1 MPWLEIGRKWRPV
14 MAWWSLVGV
23 AAACGGGSD
32 GGTGPGGGGGH
43 LAGDY
48 QLVGANDEAVPTMVA
63 SNGCSPV
70 QIVNGGMTLSA
81 DGTWQM
87 QFNWKDGNGEPKFTG
102 DHGDYRAEGDAMVFE
117 SEAWGDQF
125 EGEVDGDLVWLY
137 YDFCEDT
144 PGEDLDLAFTR

>member
-1 MPWLEIGRKWRPV
+1 MIVL
-14 MAWWSLVGV
+14 

-32 GGTGPGGGGGH
+32 GGTGPGGGGQ

-48 QLVGANDEAVPTMVA
+48 LLVGANDEAVPTMVGT
-63 SNGCSPV
+63 NDCSPV

-81 DGTWQM
+81 NGSWQM
-87 QFNWKDGNGEPKFTG
+87 QFNWQDGNGEPKYTG
-102 DHGDYRAEGDAMVFE
+102 DHGTYRVANDRVEFT

-125 EGEVDGDLVWLY
+125 EGELDNGLVWLY

-144 PGEDLDLAFTR
+144 PGEDLDLAFSR